1 MHNRPP
7 CFWVPGGTSVC
18 AFAALFLTAIA
29 VIGCSRQ
36 ANDKW
41 TRARPATYPVTGTV
55 SLQGRPIEAAKVQFS
70 TQSAGREYVAF
81 GYTDS
86 SGRFRL
92 RTFRDGDGAVEG
104 DHRVMV
110 EKITWSESKPA
121 ETLGDVLPPPKEI
134 SHLAARYREAES
146 SGLTATV
153 TAKGPNDILL
163 NLE

>member
-1 MHNRPP
+1 
-7 CFWVPGGTSVC
+7 
-18 AFAALFLTAIA
+18 
-29 VIGCSRQ
+29 
-36 ANDKW
+36 
-41 TRARPATYPVTGTV
+41 V